1 MLEVQFSHD
10 ESGWSNVIVIVV
22 ILEAIWLIKC
32 YQYCYCIGS
41 NLACQMLLLLEAILL
56 IKCYCYWKQSGWSN
70 VYRWRW
76 FWTQWAGI
84 SQTRLCY
91 TSLTLSTRA
100 TESHRSSA
108 TQCTNFYQTPPLVW
122 EPGHCCNGKGVS
134 VAGHRKWLLIEE
146 LVNLSK
152 RKQLEN
158 WSRAEN
164 PTTKCFKT
172 GNSVVGLVCPRG
184 EDQISGPS
192 ER

>member
-32 YQYCYCIGS
+32 YQYCYCIRS

-108 TQCTNFYQTPPLVW
+108 TQCTNFYQTTLRSRTLLQWQRCLSGGTQEVIVNRGACQFVKT
-122 EPGHCCNGKGVS
+122 ET
-134 VAGHRKWLLIEE
+134 ARKLIAR
-146 LVNLSK
+146 
-152 RKQLEN
+152 RKSDNEM
-158 WSRAEN
+158 
-164 PTTKCFKT
+164 F
-172 GNSVVGLVCPRG
+172 
-184 EDQISGPS
+184 
-192 ER
+192 

>member
-32 YQYCYCIGS
+32 YQYCYCIRS

-91 TSLTLSTRA
+91 TSLTLCFQSSTS
-100 TESHRSSA
+100 TVLLFSQVQPNVQSFLKCL
-108 TQCTNFYQTPPLVW
+108 QLC
-122 EPGHCCNGKGVS
+122 S
-134 VAGHRKWLLIEE
+134 VVAHRKWLLIECQFVKTE
-146 LVNLSK
+146 TALKLIAQKIQQQNLF
-152 RKQLEN
+152 KQ
-158 WSRAEN
+158 
-164 PTTKCFKT
+164 
-172 GNSVVGLVCPRG
+172 V
-184 EDQISGPS
+184 SGTD
-192 ER
+192 EI